1 MTTRAGGEHST
12 RSTSPVPAILAAG
25 GAAGLLDILAAFA
38 TTIAKGRRPVG
49 VLKAIASGLLGPDAF
64 SRGNGVAALGLFL
77 HFVIA
82 TGWAA
87 IYWLLTRR
95 FPVLLRRPVP
105 AGALYGIAVFWLM
118 RLVVVPLSAAP
129 DFSNGGVADVVR
141 GMAIHVVCVGLPI
154 ALVVARAARAP
165 VRAAAP

>member
-1 MTTRAGGEHST
+1 MTSAGGEHSIRT
-12 RSTSPVPAILAAG
+12 TSPFTATLAAG
-25 GAAGLLDILAAFA
+25 GAAGALDILAAFA
-38 TTIAKGRRPVG
+38 VTIAKGRRPVG

-64 SRGNGVAALGLFL
+64 SRGNAVAALGLFL

-82 TGWAA
+82 TGWAT
-87 IYWLLTRR
+87 IYWLLSRR
-95 FPVLLRRPVP
+95 FPVLVRRPVP

-129 DFSNGGVADVVR
+129 DFPDGNVTDILR
-141 GMAIHVVCVGLPI
+141 GMAIHIACVGLPI
-154 ALVVARAARAP
+154 ALVLARAARAP